1 MYIHKCI
8 NVCSLPFLGFVAYT
22 RIILERQLKSTDKQ
36 SIIRTLAV
44 HFVEINA
51 VFIMFQVVYCMDRC
65 LEISPGCSRFKVLKA
80 ECLALLKRYD
90 EAQIIAK

>member
-1 MYIHKCI
+1 MFTDFFRILRLYKKIYSRPRKMKIHIKQ
-8 NVCSLPFLGFVAYT
+8 FVIGT
-22 RIILERQLKSTDKQ
+22 LE
-36 SIIRTLAV
+36 V
-44 HFVEINA
+44 HFVEVNM
-51 VFIMFQVVYCMDRC
+51 FIMFQVVYCMDRC